1 MESIVKVNFIDL
13 KGQYLSIKEEIDKII
28 SQVINS
34 TQYVS
39 GVFVESFEQQ
49 FAKIHEVKYCV
60 CVNSGTSALHV
71 SLMAL
76 NIGAGD
82 EVIVP
87 TYTFFATP
95 EAVSLVGATPVFI
108 DCDPTYFNMEPP
120 KIEKAITDKTKAIIP
135 VHLFGQPVQLDEIQQ
150 IAEKYNL
157 YLIEDCSQA
166 HLSKYH
172 DKYVGTHGILG
183 CFSFYPSKNLGA
195 YGEGGAVITD
205 DENMYNQIK
214 ALRQHGLIKKNSHGY
229 IGHNYRMDEI
239 QGAILNVKL
248 KYLPAWTEK
257 RRINANEY
265 RNCLRNIKQVTLPD
279 EMPNTKHVY
288 HLFTLRVSKRD
299 ELAEYLAANGI
310 STQVYYPIPC
320 HLQPAYSFLG
330 YTKGH
335 FPNAEQL
342 AKETISLPMFPELSP
357 NEIAFIAK
365 KIKAFYTDF

>member
-1 MESIVKVNFIDL
+1 MKVNFIDL
-13 KGQYLSIKEEIDKII
+13 RIQYLSIKDEIDEII

-49 FAKIHEVKYCV
+49 FAKRHDAKYCI

-76 NIGAGD
+76 NIGYGD

-95 EAVSLVGATPVFI
+95 EAVSLVGATPVFV
-108 DCDPTYFNMEPP
+108 DCDTTYFNMEPQ
-120 KIEKAITDKTKAIIP
+120 KIEKAITPKTKAIIA
-135 VHLFGQPVQLDEIQQ
+135 VHLFGQPALLDEIKQ

-166 HLSKYH
+166 HLSQYH

-195 YGEGGAVITD
+195 YGEGGAVITN
-205 DENMYNQIK
+205 DEDMYQKIK
-214 ALRQHGLIKKNSHGY
+214 ALRQHGLLTRNSHHY

-239 QGAILNVKL
+239 QGAILGVKL
-248 KYLPAWTEK
+248 KYLQEWTK
-257 RRINANEY
+257 NRRTNAEYY
-265 RNCLRNIKQVTLPD
+265 RNCLKNVKQVTLPH

-299 ELAEYLAANGI
+299 ELVEYLASNGI
-310 STQVYYPIPC
+310 STQIYYPIPC
-320 HLQPAYSFLG
+320 HLQKAYSFLG
-330 YTKGH
+330 YTEGY

-342 AKETISLPMFPELSP
+342 AKETISLPMFPELSWD
-357 NEIAFIAK
+357 EITFIAQ
-365 KIKAFYTDF
+365 KIKAFYADS